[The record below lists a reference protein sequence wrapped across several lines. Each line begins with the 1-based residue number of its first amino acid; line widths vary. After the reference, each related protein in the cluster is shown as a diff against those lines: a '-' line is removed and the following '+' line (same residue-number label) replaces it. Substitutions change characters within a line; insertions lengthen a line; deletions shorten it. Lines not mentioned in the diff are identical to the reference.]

1 MNAVTVVDIA
11 TTVAYDLQRS
21 WELKPG
27 RRARGTS
34 ASAGEPGDHGRRVAS
49 TSAEALQQAAELRP
63 DVTLLPST
71 SAARAA
77 SISGSVEE
85 GNHREDAATSAG
97 DDDTD
102 AMVQSLTPRPES
114 ARRRAIFFIPIPP
127 LRVRR

>member
-1 MNAVTVVDIA
+1 MVV
-11 TTVAYDLQRS
+11 
-21 WELKPG
+21 G
-27 RRARGTS
+27 
-34 ASAGEPGDHGRRVAS
+34 VAS

-102 AMVQSLTPRPES
+102 AMVQSLTSEAGIRQ
-114 ARRRAIFFIPIPP
+114 ATRHLFIPIPP
-127 LRVRR
+127 LRVRH